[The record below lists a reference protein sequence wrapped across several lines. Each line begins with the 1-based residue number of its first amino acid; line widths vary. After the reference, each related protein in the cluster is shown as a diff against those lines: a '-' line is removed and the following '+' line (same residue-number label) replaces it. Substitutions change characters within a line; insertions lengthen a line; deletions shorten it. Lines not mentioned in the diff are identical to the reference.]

1 MPRPWTRMIQVR
13 FLKEHVLLE
22 GNEAIVVAAMRTSNC
37 QCFGAHLTK
46 IIELAVMLQCEK

>member
-1 MPRPWTRMIQVR
+1 MIQVR